1 MDSIVS
7 NLNRINC
14 VLTMLSNI
22 NRAIVRVES
31 PDGLYMDACRIAVE
45 CGLFKFAWIGLA
57 DSFSQ
62 QLRPMASWGENNSFP
77 EHVAAAGELADLV
90 QRSGETCI
98 CNDIRVMPHDQPGR
112 DDSIAR
118 GYRSMA
124 GLPLREGGR
133 VIGVFSLY
141 SGQTEFFDQPVVNLL
156 TEVAEDISFALDHML
171 SEQRRLAAEA
181 KIHYLAFY
189 DAQTGLPNRT
199 LFEERLASMA
209 ALTRQRGGWMTLL
222 DIRLQRFDQVAQ
234 VLGHLALDEV
244 LRMLAMRLENVRGN
258 DGLVAQLASD
268 EFAIVSL
275 ELADTDAVRAF
286 AKRVHQALTQAVSTG
301 GKEVFL
307 NAVIGVVI
315 YPAHENDIRYLLRR
329 ARVAADRATGDTG
342 FQLYS
347 PEFDR
352 DLEQRVEMEAE
363 LHRAMERNEFELY
376 YQPQVNLKTGFV
388 IGVEALLRWHHPQ
401 RGLIS
406 PAQFIPLLEECG
418 LMPAVGNWVLRHAC
432 VQARQWQDQGLT
444 PLRMAVNLSAQQFR
458 QADLVT
464 TVRSALQNAGLEAEF
479 LELELTESLI
489 LENAELTIKTMHE
502 LKDLGVSLSLDDFGT
517 GYSSLSY
524 LRRYPIDRIKIDQSF
539 VRDMTEHASSAA
551 LVRSIL
557 AMACNLGL
565 KTIAEGVETPGQFG
579 YLRKQLCQEMQGFLF
594 SRPLPLADL
603 TKLLE
608 TGGKYQSDGGVSEA
622 GYTLLVVDDEPNILS
637 ALKRVFRRENWQVLV
652 ANNAHEGFELMA
664 VHEVGVVISDQ
675 RMPGI
680 SGTEFLHRVKEM
692 YPDTVRILLTGY
704 ADFTTVID
712 AVNQGDLYKVLSK
725 PMDSEVLRETTRE
738 AFRRYEIFAENH
750 RLARRLEE
758 LENLLAIEE
767 NPART
772 KPSAASE

>member
-1 MDSIVS
+1 MDSIVA
-7 NLNRINC
+7 NLNRINN
-14 VLTMLSNI
+14 VLTMLSNV
-22 NRAIVRVES
+22 NRAIVRVDS
-31 PDGLYMDACRIAVE
+31 PDGLYLDACRIAVE

-57 DSFSQ
+57 DSYTQ
-62 QLRPMASWGENNSFP
+62 QLRPIASWGENNSFP

-98 CNDIRVMPHDQPGR
+98 CNDIHVIPHDQPGR

-118 GYRSMA
+118 GFRSMA
-124 GLPLREGGR
+124 GLPLMEGGR

-141 SGQTEFFDQPVVNLL
+141 AGQSGFFDQAVVDLL

-209 ALTRQRGGWMTLL
+209 ALTRQRGSWLTLL
-222 DIRLQRFDQVAQ
+222 DIKLQRFEQVTQ
-234 VLGHLALDEV
+234 ILGHLALDEV
-244 LRMLAMRLENVRGN
+244 LRMLAMRLENLRGN

-275 ELADTDAVRAF
+275 DLPDLNAVHAF
-286 AKRVHQALTQAVSTG
+286 AQRVQQTLAQAVSSG

-307 NAVIGVVI
+307 HAVIGVVV
-315 YPAHENDIRYLLRR
+315 YPVHENDIRYLLRR
-329 ARVAADRATGDTG
+329 ARVAADRTGEVG

-376 YQPQVNLKTGFV
+376 YQPQVNLKTGFI

-401 RGLIS
+401 RGLI
-406 PAQFIPLLEECG
+406 PPGQFIPLLEECG
-418 LMPAVGNWVLRHAC
+418 LMSVVGTWVLRAAC
-432 VQARQWQDQGLT
+432 KQAKAWQVQGLA

-458 QADLVT
+458 LADLVEI
-464 TVRSALQNAGLEAEF
+464 VKSALRDADLEAEY

-502 LKDLGVSLSLDDFGT
+502 LKDLGISLSLDDFGT

-539 VRDMTEHASSAA
+539 VRDMTEHAGSAA

-557 AMACNLGL
+557 AMAYNLGL
-565 KTIAEGVETPGQFG
+565 KTIAEGVETAGQFG

-594 SRPLPLADL
+594 SRPVPLDEL
-603 TKLLE
+603 TLLLE
-608 TGGKYQSDGGVSEA
+608 NGIKYDANDGASEA
-622 GYTLLVVDDEPNILS
+622 SYTLLVVDDEPNILA
-637 ALKRVFRRENWQVLV
+637 ALKRTFRRENWQVLT
-652 ANNAHEGFELMA
+652 ANNASEGFELMA
-664 VHEVGVVISDQ
+664 THEVGVIISDQ
-675 RMPGI
+675 RMPDI
-680 SGTEFLHRVKEM
+680 SGTEFLHRIKEM

-725 PMDSEVLRETTRE
+725 PMDSDLLRDTTRE

-758 LENLLAIEE
+758 LEDLL
-767 NPART
+767 
-772 KPSAASE
+772 PSGRSAGDPGLPPN